1 MSGLN
6 VSIIFFFSVV
16 TLCEFARRFFKRIF
30 PSKVYFCL
38 AGELASSFQICACYL
53 ELKMLR
59 EIGPWG
65 GGFGPDVS
73 LTLLFVISLAHG
85 AFFDGTAAN
94 PVISLQEFLA
104 LDCSFV
110 GSIVKILAQFL
121 GMEAACAFTKKYWSK
136 EFTHFH
142 MIQNLMAQDCSSSLN
157 ISIFQGIFVEAMGSF
172 LFQLIILK
180 LHTCCPMYRVPI
192 VALSITA
199 LTYTAA
205 PVTGAFFNPALASAM
220 TFSCSGNSL
229 LEYMQVYWLAPISGM
244 LLALLV
250 YQGNIPRF
258 FQTNLLYSQKKKYR
272 VFKGKVMWN
281 SVVEERQTKTEKKN
295 SSSGLIN

>member
-6 VSIIFFFSVV
+6 VSIIFFFSVI
-16 TLCEFARRFFKRIF
+16 TFCEFASRFFKRIF

-53 ELKMLR
+53 ELRMLR

-73 LTLLFVISLAHG
+73 LTLLFVVFLAHG
-85 AFFDGTAAN
+85 ASSDGTAAN
-94 PVISLQEFLA
+94 PVASLQEFLA
-104 LDCSFV
+104 LECSFA
-110 GSIVKILAQFL
+110 GTIVKILAQFL

-136 EFTHFH
+136 EFTDFH
-142 MIQNLMAQDCSSSLN
+142 MIQNLIAQDCSSSLN
-157 ISIFQGIFVEAMGSF
+157 TSISHGIFIEAMGSF

-180 LHTCCPMYRVPI
+180 LQTCSPMYKVPV

-220 TFSCSGNSL
+220 TFACSGNSL

-244 LLALLV
+244 LLALFV

-258 FQTNLLYSQKKKYR
+258 FQTNLLYSQRKKYR
-272 VFKGKVMWN
+272 TFKRKV
-281 SVVEERQTKTEKKN
+281 TP
-295 SSSGLIN
+295 ICH

>member
-30 PSKVYFCL
+30 PSKVYFCF

-73 LTLLFVISLAHG
+73 LTLLFVIFLAHG
-85 AFFDGTAAN
+85 ASFDGTAAN
-94 PVISLQEFLA
+94 PVASLQEFLA

-121 GMEAACAFTKKYWSK
+121 GMEAACVFTKKYWSK

-157 ISIFQGIFVEAMGSF
+157 TSISQGIFVEGMGSF

-180 LHTCCPMYRVPI
+180 LHTCSPMYRVPI

-199 LTYTAA
+199 LTYT
-205 PVTGAFFNPALASAM
+205 
-220 TFSCSGNSL
+220 
-229 LEYMQVYWLAPISGM
+229 GM
-244 LLALLV
+244 LLALFV

-272 VFKGKVMWN
+272 IFKGKVTSN